1 MVFFGHCPN
10 TYRRLLFMKK
20 RMILA
25 AALLAAFTLWTVALC
40 YVDVQAIGPE
50 DSTVGFAH
58 INGFVHRL
66 TGVNMTLYTIT
77 DWLGLVPVAVG
88 FGFAILGLAQ
98 WIKRKNILKVDADIL
113 ALGIYYILMLGVY
126 LLFETV
132 VINRRPVLINGYLET
147 SYPSSTTL
155 LVLCVMP
162 TAALQLHNRIKV
174 TVLRSVVTI
183 AIVAF
188 VVFVIGGRL
197 LSGVHWFSD
206 IVGGILLAGGLVMFY
221 DAVRKSLL

>member
-1 MVFFGHCPN
+1 MPN
-10 TYRRLLFMKK
+10 TYRRFYYEKE
-20 RMILA
+20 IYPCTCLA
-25 AALLAAFTLWTVALC
+25 CGIHLVDGSPVLC
-40 YVDVQAIGPE
+40 GCAGYCPR
-50 DSTVGFAH
+50 DSSVGFATL
-58 INGFVHRL
+58 NGLVHRL

-77 DWLGLVPVAVG
+77 DWLGLVPVAIG
-88 FGFAILGLAQ
+88 FGFAMLGLVQ
-98 WIKRKNILKVDADIL
+98 WIKRKNILKVDFNIL
-113 ALGIYYILMLGVY
+113 ILGIFYILVLAVY
-126 LLFETV
+126 ILFETV

-162 TAALQLHNRIKV
+162 TAALQFHSRTKGMWKKII
-174 TVLRSVVTI
+174 TV

-206 IVGGILLAGGLVMFY
+206 IVGGIILAGGLVMLY
-221 DAVRKSLL
+221 DAATKSLSK

>member
-1 MVFFGHCPN
+1 
-10 TYRRLLFMKK
+10 MKK
-20 RMILA
+20 KFILA
-25 AALLAAFTLWTVALC
+25 FSLLAAFALWTLALC
-40 YVDVQAIGPE
+40 YVDVQPIGPRN
-50 DSTVGFAH
+50 SSVGFAT
-58 INGFVHRL
+58 INGFAHNL

-98 WIKRKNILKVDADIL
+98 WIKRKHILKVDSDIL
-113 ALGIYYILMLGVY
+113 VLGIYYILMLGVY

-132 VINRRPVLINGYLET
+132 IINRRPVLINDYLET

-162 TAALQLHNRIKV
+162 TAALQLRNRIKSA
-174 TVLRSVVTI
+174 VLRNVVTI
-183 AIVAF
+183 VIAAF

-197 LSGVHWFSD
+197 ISGVHWLSD
-206 IVGGILLAGGLVMFY
+206 IVGGILLAGGLVMAY
-221 DAVRKSLL
+221 DAACQAIRLQLKSVQ